1 MELTTIDILIRLSIA
16 VLLGGIVG
24 VERTLA
30 GKTAGMRTYALVA
43 MGSALFIVI
52 SNVVML
58 TLANPLSLDPLR
70 IASQIIVGI
79 GFIGAGLV
87 FHNNKDMKTSGLTSA
102 AGLWVAA
109 GIGMACGFGLYII
122 AVIAALLTLLIFTI
136 LWYVEKGFKKI
147 SYSDEKIE
155 KENSVRLHE

>member
-1 MELTTIDILIRLSIA
+1 MEISTIDILIRLVVA
-16 VLLGGIVG
+16 MLLGGLVG

-43 MGSALFIVI
+43 MGSALFVLVSQIVSAQFI
-52 SNVVML
+52 GL
-58 TLANPLSLDPLR
+58 TNYDPLR
-70 IASQIIVGI
+70 VAAQILVGI

-87 FHNNKDMKTSGLTSA
+87 FHNHDDMRTSGLTSA

-109 GIGMACGFGLYII
+109 GIGMAAGFNLFILALI
-122 AVIAALLTLLIFTI
+122 SALLTLLIFTV

-147 SYSDEKIE
+147 SYADEKEEIE
-155 KENSVRLHE
+155 GCSKFHD